1 MIQSRT
7 GRIRLHIPCIRA
19 PSSDPWKRARWSSH
33 QSTSRR
39 RRRHPIITH
48 HQHLP
53 VTAAKTHPPP
63 GGKTYNSEVLER
75 PGGLDVLEGGGE
87 VLELEVDGLLG
98 GLGVLDGLDLEGVD
112 GLELAAH
119 VVGGRLELAEALLDL
134 VDDGL
139 VLERGAVGGEV
150 DGGGL
155 LREQLDLAAGIL
167 VALLEGLEGGD
178 GLAAEAQ
185 RAGDLGPVELESSA
199 SLFGRE

>member
-1 MIQSRT
+1 M
-7 GRIRLHIPCIRA
+7 
-19 PSSDPWKRARWSSH
+19 
-33 QSTSRR
+33 
-39 RRRHPIITH
+39 
-48 HQHLP
+48 
-53 VTAAKTHPPP
+53 AKTHPPP
-63 GGKTYNSEVLER
+63 GVKTYNSEVLER

-112 GLELAAH
+112 GLELAAY

-134 VDDGL
+134 VDDCL

-199 SLFGRE
+199 SLFGREHGKISSSLSRAIGMGSIGGGSAINWDFNCGGFF